1 MIANAG
7 VEQMDRDTREKL
19 QLKSLQKVVEWAL
32 SKSLFYQRKFES
44 LGLTDITI
52 DSLAD
57 VEKLP
62 FLKSGELH
70 QIDSLDILTL
80 PLSSILRFNYMQETS
95 GELTCLYT
103 NGDIAHNVEMMTRAL
118 VAAGV
123 TGANVVGLQ
132 GDMSDSRLLDIQY
145 ALEFVGAT
153 VVPLGTDYRHWLRIM
168 EIVGMDTLISTPQ
181 LIMQLTIQLQATGKN
196 IIDYPISRIF
206 CINTVNI
213 QNPLQQH
220 IQDRTKSKVYNLY
233 APPEI
238 GCAGMLFQCE
248 ERMGQHIQE
257 DFFYPEIIE
266 FNSSR
271 PVRDSTSMGE
281 LVITTLKAEAMPLI
295 RYRTGQ
301 AVSRMTDVCQCGRT
315 FMRIGTPFSF
325 I

>member
-1 MIANAG
+1 MIANRDA
-7 VEQMDRDTREKL
+7 EQMNRDELEAL
-19 QLKSLQKVVEWAL
+19 QLERLQKVIHWA
-32 SKSLFYQRKFES
+32 SAKSLFYRRKFEEC
-44 LGLTDITI
+44 GITDADIK
-52 DSLAD
+52 SLAD
-57 VEKLP
+57 IERLP
-62 FLKSGELH
+62 FLQSGELH
-70 QIDSLDILTL
+70 QIDALDILTV

-95 GELTCLYT
+95 GELTRLYT
-103 NGDIAHNVEMMTRAL
+103 NGDIAQNVDMMARAL
-118 VAAGV
+118 IAAGV
-123 TGANVVGLQ
+123 TNAAIVGLQ

-145 ALEFVGAT
+145 ALEFIGAT

-168 EIVGMDTLISTPQ
+168 EIIGMDTLISTPQ

-196 IIDYPISRIF
+196 IIDYPLSRIF
-206 CINTVNI
+206 CINTTNI

-220 IQDRTKSKVYNLY
+220 IQDRTKSKVYNLF

-248 ERMGQHIQE
+248 ARMGQHIQE

-266 FNSSR
+266 FNSAR
-271 PVRDSTSMGE
+271 PVRDKTSMGE

-315 FMRIGTPFSF
+315 FIRIGTPFSF